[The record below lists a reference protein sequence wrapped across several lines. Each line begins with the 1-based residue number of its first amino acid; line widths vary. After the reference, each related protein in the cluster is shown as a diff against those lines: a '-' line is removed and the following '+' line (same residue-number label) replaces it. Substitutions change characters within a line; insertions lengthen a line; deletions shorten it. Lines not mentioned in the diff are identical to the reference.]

1 MKRSFDLHPAPIAA
15 SFGHAANAE
24 AQSRIAQNRHNLLG
38 CKSLSGY
45 PDTLLPSSETN
56 IPLDQFRGIRSPA
69 RVIVAFAAQTGMR
82 RGEILNLKWQDVD
95 LEQGMIFVRN
105 TKNCRV
111 MHRWR

>member
-15 SFGHAANAE
+15 SFGHAAIAE
-24 AQSRIAQNRHNLLG
+24 AESRIAQNRHNLLG

-45 PDTLLPSSETN
+45 PDALLSVSETN
-56 IPLDQFRGIRSPA
+56 ISLDQSIRVRSAA
-69 RVIVAFAAQTGMR
+69 RVVMACAAQTGMR
-82 RGEILNLKWQDVD
+82 RGEILDLKWQDVD

>member
-1 MKRSFDLHPAPIAA
+1 MRRSFNLHLAPIAA

-56 IPLDQFRGIRSPA
+56 VPPDQSIGVRSLA
-69 RVIVAFAAQTGMR
+69 RVVVAFAVHTGMR